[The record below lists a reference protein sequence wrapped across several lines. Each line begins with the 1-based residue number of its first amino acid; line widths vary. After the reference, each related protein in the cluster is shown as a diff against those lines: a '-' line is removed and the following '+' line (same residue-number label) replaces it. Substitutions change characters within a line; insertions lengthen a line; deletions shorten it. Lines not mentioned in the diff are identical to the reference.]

1 MLRIDATQNL
11 GFNSTQKSSVPSFKA
26 QTLPEQNQIKE
37 IPSTRANFNV
47 KVPIQYQKSGELKL
61 PFDYTAHCYKL
72 ANGQRVV
79 IIPKEGET
87 VVKTYVSTGSMNEPD
102 KLRGISHYIEHNL
115 FNGSRDL
122 QAGEFFDTVNKMGA
136 ETNASTGFAETNY
149 YISSNLLN
157 EDDLEKKIKIH
168 ASMLE
173 SPKFA
178 LEMLEKEKG
187 IVNSE
192 INMILGYP
200 DNIVT
205 NETIRKL
212 YNIKSTSKDLIGG
225 STHNITNLTR
235 EDVVDYYNNNYYPA
249 NMVTV
254 ITGEVSPEDTI
265 KLVSKYFSS
274 TNKMSHSRKF
284 EELKPIDKT
293 IREDLITDKTTA
305 THIMLG
311 FNGPKNNDIKSK
323 IYMDALS
330 CLLTANK
337 TGRIDKKLK
346 DLNTFADI
354 QLEKI
359 SSRPDDNSAVL
370 ISAETTELNS
380 EKVLKTLFEQI
391 NSITTNPPSDQE
403 MKIVKKLLLNS
414 YSNIFEVSH
423 SLNNL
428 VGEGLLNGTVGML
441 TDYEKIVNNMTKED
455 LVNAAKSYLDLNKTA
470 ITVLHPQFA
479 NKDSIMNQYKNA
491 ISFGGN
497 IQKQA
502 INPENVHRYR
512 LSNNFDVLTN
522 NIKTNNSS
530 FQILYNAEIPPEVK
544 PATLY
549 ILSSLLDEGSKFRND
564 FEFNNELQQDGIS
577 VKFSSGRTTISAR
590 SAFSADDLEKALK
603 NTKEVLLNPR
613 FNQETLDF
621 VKKDIREYISKRE
634 KNVNDKL
641 YKELFDGLSISYT
654 NEDIL
659 NSLDSVTL
667 QDVVDLYQCII
678 KNSQGHIT
686 ISAPFAKK
694 PELSHILFKEIGALP
709 NVHPVKPF
717 LENYYKEPV
726 DKTKVLEDVHD
737 KNQAEIIEAFKF
749 KTNDN
754 LKDTATVELLN
765 QILGGNASSRL
776 FNDLREKQQL
786 CYRVNSN
793 VRYYGNA
800 GLLKLY
806 IGTTTENK
814 DTKEISYENV
824 QKSINGFNHHI
835 QKLMTEKV
843 SEEELKNAK
852 LNFKNIILSDTET
865 SAGKNNS
872 MAINIT
878 DLNGPLADNELLKI
892 IDEITVDDIYNAAN
906 YIFSG
911 KPTYSILATENTLK
925 ANKDF
930 FKTL

>member
-1 MLRIDATQNL
+1 MLRIDVTQNL
-11 GFNSTQKSSVPSFKA
+11 SNKGIQQKSVPSFKA
-26 QTLPEQNQIKE
+26 QTLPKQNQINE
-37 IPSTRANFNV
+37 IPNTQTSYSV

-122 QAGEFFDTVNKMGA
+122 QAGEFFETVNKMGA
-136 ETNASTGFAETNY
+136 DTNASTGFAETNY

-173 SPKFA
+173 SPRFA
-178 LEMLEKEKG
+178 IEMLEKEKG

-200 DNIVT
+200 ENIIA
-205 NETIRKL
+205 NETIRNL
-212 YNIKSTSKDLIGG
+212 YNIQSTSKDLIGG
-225 STHNITNLTR
+225 ATQNITNLTR
-235 EDVVDYYNNNYYPA
+235 EDVIDYYNNNYYPA

-254 ITGEVSPEDTI
+254 ITGEVSPEDTM
-265 KLVSKYFSS
+265 KLVSKYFSAP
-274 TNKMSHSRKF
+274 NKLSHSRKF

-293 IREDLITDKTTA
+293 VRKDLISDKTTA

-311 FNGPKNNDIKSK
+311 FNGPKNNDVKSR
-323 IYMDALS
+323 IYLDALS
-330 CLLTANK
+330 FLLTANK
-337 TGRIDKKLK
+337 TGRIDQRLK
-346 DLNTFADI
+346 DFNTFANI
-354 QLEKI
+354 QPEKI
-359 SSRPDDNSAVL
+359 SSRPGDSSAILV
-370 ISAETTELNS
+370 SAETTEQNS
-380 EKVLKTLFEQI
+380 EKVLKTIFEQI
-391 NSITTNPPSDQE
+391 NSVISNPPSEDE
-403 MKIVKKLLLNS
+403 MKIIKKLLLNS

-428 VGEGLLNGTVGML
+428 MGDGLLNGTVEML
-441 TDYEKIVNNMTKED
+441 TDYEKIVNNMTKDD
-455 LVNAAKSYLDLNKTA
+455 LVNTAKNFLNLNKTA
-470 ITVLHPQFA
+470 VTVLHPQFA

-502 INPENVHRYR
+502 INPENVHRYN
-512 LSNNFDVLTN
+512 LANNFDILTN

-530 FQILYNAEIPPEVK
+530 FKIFFNTEIPPNVK

-549 ILSSLLDEGSKFRND
+549 ILSSILDEGSKFRND
-564 FEFNNELQQDGIS
+564 FEFNNDLQKNGIDL
-577 VKFSSGRTTISAR
+577 KFSSGRTTITAR
-590 SAFSADDLEKALK
+590 ANFAADDMGKALK
-603 NTKEVLLNPR
+603 NAKEVLLNPR
-613 FNQETLDF
+613 FTQETLDF

-634 KNVNDKL
+634 KDVNDKL

-667 QDVVDLYQCII
+667 QDVIELYQYII
-678 KNSQGHIT
+678 TNSQGHIT
-686 ISAPFAKK
+686 ISAPFGKN
-694 PELSHILFKEIGALP
+694 PELSHILFREIGEMPQVQPA
-709 NVHPVKPF
+709 KAF
-717 LENYYKEPV
+717 LEDYYKIPV
-726 DKTKVLEDVHD
+726 NETKVLKDIHD
-737 KNQAEIIEAFKF
+737 KNQAEIVEAFKF
-749 KTNDN
+749 KTNNN
-754 LKDTATVELLN
+754 LKDLATVELLN

-786 CYRVNSN
+786 CYRVNSTT
-793 VRYYGNA
+793 RYYGNA

-814 DTKEISYENV
+814 DTKEISYDNV
-824 QKSINGFNHHI
+824 QKSINGFNQHI
-835 QKLMTEKV
+835 HRLMTEKV
-843 SEEELKNAK
+843 SEEELENAK
-852 LNFKNIILSDTET
+852 LNFKNTILSDTET
-865 SAGKNNS
+865 SFGKNNS
-872 MAINIT
+872 IAANVN
-878 DLNGPLADNELLKI
+878 DLNGPLADNELLKA
-892 IDEITVDDIYNAAN
+892 IDKITTDDIYNAAN

-911 KPTYSILATENTLK
+911 KPTYSVLATENTLK
-925 ANKDF
+925 ANEDF
-930 FKTL
+930 FKNL